1 MMKMLKRRCAVLVL
15 MLVSGVACGAAQQ
28 PTPQPAPTSPTATPS
43 QQNEFIPID
52 QLPPQEQLAAAPL
65 LIGAYVFVLA
75 VLFVYVFSVARRL
88 TNVQR
93 ELDRLDTT
101 IKQGGRA

>member
-1 MMKMLKRRCAVLVL
+1 MMKTLKRWCAVIVMWMTWGM
-15 MLVSGVACGAAQQ
+15 MLAAQQ
-28 PTPQPAPTSPTATPS
+28 PTRQD
-43 QQNEFIPID
+43 EFVPID

-75 VLFVYVFSVARRL
+75 VLFLYVLSVARRL

>member
-1 MMKMLKRRCAVLVL
+1 MTTLKRWCAVLS
-15 MLVSGVACGAAQQ
+15 LVCVWGVASAAAQQ
-28 PTPQPAPTSPTATPS
+28 PSPQSSQPS

-52 QLPPQEQLAAAPL
+52 QLPPQEQLTAAPL

-75 VLFVYVFSVARRL
+75 VLSLYVFSVARRL

>member
-1 MMKMLKRRCAVLVL
+1 MKMLTRGFAMIAVW
-15 MLVSGVACGAAQQ
+15 MLLALTLAAQQ
-28 PTPQPAPTSPTATPS
+28 PPPRVD
-43 QQNEFIPID
+43 EYVPIS

-65 LIGAYVFVLA
+65 LIGAYAFVLV
-75 VLFVYVFSVARRL
+75 VLFLYVYSVARRL

-101 IKQGGRA
+101 IKQSGRA

>member
-1 MMKMLKRRCAVLVL
+1 MKTMKRWCALLSLVLVF
-15 MLVSGVACGAAQQ
+15 GVLPVAAQQ
-28 PTPQPAPTSPTATPS
+28 AAPQSSQPE

-52 QLPPQEQLAAAPL
+52 QLPPSEQMPAAPL
-65 LIGAYVFVLA
+65 LIGAYVFVLV

-88 TNVQR
+88 ANVQR
-93 ELDRLDTT
+93 ELERLDTT

>member
-1 MMKMLKRRCAVLVL
+1 MKTLKHWCAVMTVWMVSGM
-15 MLVSGVACGAAQQ
+15 MLVAQQ
-28 PTPQPAPTSPTATPS
+28 PTRQD
-43 QQNEFIPID
+43 EFVPID

-65 LIGAYVFVLA
+65 LIGAYAFVLA
-75 VLFVYVFSVARRL
+75 VFFLYVYSVARRL

>member
-1 MMKMLKRRCAVLVL
+1 MKMLKLWSVLL
-15 MLVSGVACGAAQQ
+15 LLGLASGVSCGAAQQ
-28 PTPQPAPTSPTATPS
+28 PTTPPAQPS
-43 QQNEFIPID
+43 QQTEFIPID
-52 QLPPQEQLAAAPL
+52 QLPPTEQLAAAPL
-65 LIGAYVFVLA
+65 LIGAYAFVMV
-75 VLFVYVFSVARRL
+75 VLFLYVYSVARRL

>member
-1 MMKMLKRRCAVLVL
+1 MTKMLKRWCAVVL
-15 MLVSGVACGAAQQ
+15 LMILSGAASGAAQQ
-28 PTPQPAPTSPTATPS
+28 PTSQPAQPT

-52 QLPPQEQLAAAPL
+52 QLPPQEQLPAAPL
-65 LIGAYVFVLA
+65 LIGAYVFVVA

-101 IKQGGRA
+101 IKQGRA